1 MGEDEYTGKERRRNL
16 ELRERLDELFD
27 LARELYNESINMS
40 QEELDEARARIE
52 WLAEEIYAAAVYG
65 PIEQR
70 SRRRADPESAGEG

>member
-70 SRRRADPESAGEG
+70 SRRRADQEPGGDE

>member
-52 WLAEEIYAAAVYG
+52 WLAEEIWAAAVYG

-70 SRRRADPESAGEG
+70 SRRRADPEAGEE

>member
-1 MGEDEYTGKERRRNL
+1 MGEDEYSGKERRRNL

-40 QEELDEARARIE
+40 QEELDDARARIE

-70 SRRRADPESAGEG
+70 SRRRDDPGSGGDE

>member
-1 MGEDEYTGKERRRNL
+1 MGEDEYGGKERRSNL

-52 WLAEEIYAAAVYG
+52 WLAEEIWAAAVYG

-70 SRRRADPESAGEG
+70 SRRRADPERGEK